1 MASIQN
7 HVKTMVIT
15 IETAQVD
22 PDLLTVQASLSDRT
36 VRRSE
41 IKQKDLKPYVN
52 QKNGQISNL
61 TNRPIFLKL
70 FKHFDNN
77 RKNTNKMIV
86 FNPLS
91 SNPTKWSNTLKQ
103 FVG

>member
-1 MASIQN
+1 MKIASIQN
-7 HVKTMVIT
+7 HGKTMVIT

-41 IKQKDLKPYVN
+41 IEQKDLKPYGN
-52 QKNGQISNL
+52 QKNSQISNL

-70 FKHFDNN
+70 FKRFDNN
-77 RKNTNKMIV
+77 RK
-86 FNPLS
+86 
-91 SNPTKWSNTLKQ
+91 TLTR
-103 FVG
+103 

>member
-1 MASIQN
+1 
-7 HVKTMVIT
+7 MVIT
-15 IETAQVD
+15 IEIAQVD
-22 PDLLTVQASLSDRT
+22 PDLLTKQASLSDRT

-41 IKQKDLKPYVN
+41 IERKDLKPYGN
-52 QKNGQISNL
+52 QKNSQISNL

-77 RKNTNKMIV
+77 IKNTNKMIV

-91 SNPTKWSNTLKQ
+91 SNPTKWLNTLKQ

>member
-1 MASIQN
+1 MKIASIQN
-7 HVKTMVIT
+7 HGKTMVIT

-41 IKQKDLKPYVN
+41 IEQKDLKPYGN
-52 QKNGQISNL
+52 QKNSQISNL

-70 FKHFDNN
+70 FKRFDNN
-77 RKNTNKMIV
+77 RK
-86 FNPLS
+86 
-91 SNPTKWSNTLKQ
+91 TLTRW
-103 FVG
+103 